1 MRGEFLR
8 RLCLVVTTFIM
19 RRARLVCRP
28 SYYMMHAS
36 SGGGGGVKEEMLL
49 FELNELIDGR
59 TIGEG
64 SSAFIYGG
72 A

>member
-1 MRGEFLR
+1 
-8 RLCLVVTTFIM
+8 M